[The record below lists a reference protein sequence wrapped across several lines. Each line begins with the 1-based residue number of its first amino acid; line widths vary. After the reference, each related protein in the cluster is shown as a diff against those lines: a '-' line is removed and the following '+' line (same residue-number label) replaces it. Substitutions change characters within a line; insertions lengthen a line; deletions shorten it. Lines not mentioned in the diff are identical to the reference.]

1 MPHIVLTADQARVLE
16 ESTLE
21 VELRD
26 ERGRLLA
33 RIPPPSEAEIIERLK
48 RIQLNRDPNSPRYSS
63 AEVQARLRKLEEI
76 SRREELD
83 EAKVRDLL
91 RRLRAGEEV

>member
-21 VELRD
+21 VEVRD
-26 ERGRLLA
+26 EQGCLLA
-33 RIPPPSEAEIIERLK
+33 RIPPPSEAEIIERIK
-48 RIQLNRDPNSPRYSS
+48 RLQSNRDPNSPRYSS
-63 AEVQARLRKLEEI
+63 AEVQSRLRRLEEI

-91 RRLRAGEEV
+91 HRMRAGEEE